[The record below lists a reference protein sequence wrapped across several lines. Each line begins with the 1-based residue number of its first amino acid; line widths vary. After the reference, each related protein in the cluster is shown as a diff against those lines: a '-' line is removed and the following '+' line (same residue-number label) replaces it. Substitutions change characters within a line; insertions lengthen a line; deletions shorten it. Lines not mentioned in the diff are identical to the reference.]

1 MTFGQ
6 VRPLSP
12 DSPIPQFSFPH
23 VYDIELSRH
32 RSFTPESTFS
42 DWEGTDLCL
51 ETLFDEN
58 RPESPQSVLSDFEL
72 DKLFSSR
79 ALSPESVSSD
89 FDFSLIQD
97 WLLDFRASSPEYVVS
112 AEQWCLSPPMT
123 FGQVRPLSP
132 DSPIPQF
139 SFPHVY
145 DMELSRHRSFTP
157 ESTFSDWE
165 GTDLCLE
172 TLFDENRPESPQSVS
187 SDFELDKL
195 FSSRA
200 LSPESVSSDLDFS
213 LIQDWLLD
221 FRASSPESVVSFDQ
235 RCLYPRMTFGQIN
248 SQHCNYYLQYSESR
262 PVSPISTTSDVEYSG
277 FYLEDLFDDSRP
289 DSPDSFS
296 SQIENKQTGVTVTTS
311 PPLSAARP
319 YTYADI
325 VRGIT
330 HEKHADAFLGVRSF
344 ELRPLWP
351 MSVSS
356 EKEYTH
362 SSVDECVT
370 DLRPHSPESVSSQSE
385 LRHLS
390 PDSPVPQ
397 FRCPHDW
404 LLDFRA
410 SSPEYVVSAEQWCL
424 SPPMTFGQ
432 DWLLDFR
439 ASSPEYVVSAEQWC
453 LSPPMTFGQDWLLDF
468 RASSPEYVVSAE
480 QWCLSPP
487 MTFGQD
493 WLLDFRASSPEYVVS
508 AEQWCL
514 SPPMTF
520 GQ

>member
-1 MTFGQ
+1 MSVSSEKEYTHSSVDKCVTDLRSHSPESVSVQ
-6 VRPLSP
+6 SELRPLSP
-12 DSPIPQFSFPH
+12 DSPVPQFRCPH
-23 VYDIELSRH
+23 VVYDMELSRH

-200 LSPESVSSDLDFS
+200 LSPESVSSDFDFS

-277 FYLEDLFDDSRP
+277 FYLEDLFDDNRP

-296 SQIENKQTGVTVTTS
+296 SRIENKQTCVTVTTS

-325 VRGIT
+325 
-330 HEKHADAFLGVRSF
+330 
-344 ELRPLWP
+344 
-351 MSVSS
+351 
-356 EKEYTH
+356 
-362 SSVDECVT
+362 
-370 DLRPHSPESVSSQSE
+370 
-385 LRHLS
+385 
-390 PDSPVPQ
+390 
-397 FRCPHDW
+397 DW

-432 DWLLDFR
+432 
-439 ASSPEYVVSAEQWC
+439 
-453 LSPPMTFGQDWLLDF
+453 
-468 RASSPEYVVSAE
+468 
-480 QWCLSPP
+480 
-487 MTFGQD
+487 
-493 WLLDFRASSPEYVVS
+493 
-508 AEQWCL
+508 
-514 SPPMTF
+514 
-520 GQ
+520 